1 MKYLI
6 LILSVLSLS
15 IFGSEISSAKQLV
28 VKYSITQNVYACNVE
43 GKSYNIIDRSLHV
56 SQVVTLYGQDS
67 GLFYVG
73 FIQGKS
79 YYVLSLKKQLAFE
92 RLSLNK
98 KELIIN

>member
-1 MKYLI
+1 MNKLF
-6 LILSVLSLS
+6 LLLSVLSLS
-15 IFGSEISSAKQLV
+15 IFATDTSSAKQLI
-28 VKYSITQNVYACNVE
+28 VKYSITQNVYACDVD

-98 KELIIN
+98 KERIIN